1 MVTHILKDGTKLTDL
16 KGHIVRR
23 EDAEMVYQM
32 VERLR
37 NEKKEDTQLYN
48 QNNNS
53 GCIDS
58 CPDRNLLH

>member
-16 KGHIVRR
+16 KGHIIRR

-37 NEKKEDTQLYN
+37 NEKKKAAQLNN